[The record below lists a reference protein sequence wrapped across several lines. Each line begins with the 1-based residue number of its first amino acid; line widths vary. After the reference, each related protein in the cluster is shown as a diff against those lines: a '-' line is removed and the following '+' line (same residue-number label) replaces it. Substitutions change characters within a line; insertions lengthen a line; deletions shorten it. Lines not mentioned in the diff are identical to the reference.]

1 MGANVS
7 DSDSFI
13 REVSEEVRRDKLF
26 ALLRRY
32 GGFAV
37 ALVVLIVGGAAYNEW
52 RKAQETARARA
63 FGDSVLTVLE
73 NNDPTERAEAFVGI
87 APAAAADADILLT
100 LLTLLEAAE
109 RIDADDR
116 DGAAEAY
123 GRVADGADA
132 PRLYRDIAELKR
144 IVLLGSEL
152 PADER
157 RRILNGLA
165 APGAPFRLLAEEQL
179 ALIEVESG
187 ENSAAITRLKAIV
200 ADAEVTPGL
209 RDRASSLILAL
220 GGRPEAA

>member
-1 MGANVS
+1 MS

-87 APAAAADADILLT
+87 APAAAADADI

>member
-1 MGANVS
+1 VS

-87 APAAAADADILLT
+87 APAAAADADI

>member
-100 LLTLLEAAE
+100 LLEAAE

-187 ENSAAITRLKAIV
+187 ENSAAITRLRAIV

>member
-1 MGANVS
+1 VS

-100 LLTLLEAAE
+100 LLEAAE

-187 ENSAAITRLKAIV
+187 ENSAAITRLRAIV

>member
-87 APAAAADADILLT
+87 APAAAADADI